1 MPQLT
6 KKIVLSSLQNAFFRK
21 QPFAFL
27 FFFPAPSPWHIGM
40 RSKAKVNL
48 HLTCQGVFETAW
60 EKTGR
65 RQAPRCGSAPSTGQ
79 EEEVEE
85 EEGTEVLE
93 EAPAVSEDW
102 EEEVRAALEDLA
114 AERSRREVQEFL
126 EEVEQE
132 EQWLVRT
139 RWRHR
144 WTERLPKKRWKLW
157 SL

>member
-27 FFFPAPSPWHIGM
+27 FFFSAPSPWHIGM

-65 RQAPRCGSAPSTGQ
+65 RQAPRCGSAPSTGP
-79 EEEVEE
+79 EEDVEE

-102 EEEVRAALEDLA
+102 EEEEVRAALEDLA

-132 EQWLVRT
+132 EQWLVRA
-139 RWRHR
+139 
-144 WTERLPKKRWKLW
+144 RWKNKTRRRKR
-157 SL
+157 